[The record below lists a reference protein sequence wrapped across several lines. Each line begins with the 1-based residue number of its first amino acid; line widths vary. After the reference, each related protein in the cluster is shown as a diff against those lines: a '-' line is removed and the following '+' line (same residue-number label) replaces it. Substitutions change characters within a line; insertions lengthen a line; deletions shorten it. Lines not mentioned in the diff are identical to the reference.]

1 MAEIE
6 FSALSRS
13 CLKRRNPDA
22 DALQRQ
28 ITAYQS
34 ERNAAGVTIDWR
46 FSTHDA
52 RTKLHRFYPCLS
64 NIDRVPEVIP
74 CCNSMQC
81 PSKRKSA
88 NTVDAGQQTPSA
100 KVWVT
105 FLNAATGHYPG
116 AEGAKLTTMIDI
128 EIPHIARELHL
139 AGEQVKATVGL
150 LDDGATVPFIA
161 RYRKE
166 HTSSLDEVAITS
178 IRDRLSQLR
187 ELRDRREAI
196 LASLEKRGLLSQEL
210 RKAILSAQSMAVL
223 EDTYLPHRPKRRTRA
238 AVARERGL
246 EPLAL
251 RLWGQGDFDVAT
263 AADEYVNPQAGVDN
277 AKEALSGARDIIAE
291 WVSEDST
298 ARRRI
303 RELFWSQGII
313 SATVTAG
320 TVPAGK
326 DAAAAKYRDY
336 FDWREPIASA
346 PSHRILAM
354 LRGEKESLLSV
365 HIAPPVSSATAI
377 LERLFVRAETEAAQQ
392 IGLAIRDRY
401 KPLLE
406 SALETEVRKA
416 ARVRAEDTAI
426 GVFADNM
433 RELLL
438 APALGQQN
446 TLALDPGFRS
456 GCKLVCLDR
465 QGHLLHHDTVYPLLG
480 ERGEQES
487 ARKILLL
494 CRQYHIE
501 VIAVGNGTAGRETQA
516 FLRTLG
522 LDPQIAVVMVN
533 ESGASVYSASEAAR
547 TEFPDQDITVRGAVS
562 IGRRLMDPLAELVKI
577 DPKSIG
583 VGQYQHDVDQ
593 KALKQRLDDVVVS
606 CVNQV
611 GVELNTASRELLSY
625 VSGLG
630 PRLANAI
637 VEYRNRNGPFTSRY
651 ALQKVPRLGPRAF
664 EQAAGFLRIRAGV
677 QPLDASAVHPESY
690 PVVEAIARD
699 LGRPLDELLGD
710 AAIGGQIDPS
720 RYVSD
725 QIGLPTLNDIVAELA
740 RPGRDPRQEFEPF
753 DFAAGVHRIE
763 DLTVGMK
770 LPGVITNVTGF
781 GAFVDVGVHQDGLV
795 HISQLAEGFVSNPSD
810 VVKVQQR
817 VWVTV
822 LEVDLE
828 RKRIA
833 LSLK

>member
-28 ITAYQS
+28 ITAYES
-34 ERNAAGVTIDWR
+34 ERNATGVTIDWR
-46 FSTHDA
+46 FSTHNA

-88 NTVDAGQQTPSA
+88 NTVDAGEQTPSA

-105 FLNAATGHYPG
+105 FLNEATGHYPS
-116 AEGAKLTTMIDI
+116 AEDAKLTTMIDI

-166 HTSSLDEVAITS
+166 HTGSLDEVAITS

-196 LASLEKRGLLSQEL
+196 LASLEKRGLLSEEL
-210 RKAILSAQSMAVL
+210 RKAVLCAESMAVL
-223 EDTYLPHRPKRRTRA
+223 EDAYLPYRPKRRTRA
-238 AVARERGL
+238 AIARERGL
-246 EPLAL
+246 ESLAL
-251 RLWGQGDFDVAT
+251 RLWDQGDFDVAM
-263 AADEYVNPQAGVDN
+263 AADEYVNPQAGVDDI
-277 AKEALSGARDIIAE
+277 KEALSGARDIIAE

-298 ARRRI
+298 ARRDI
-303 RELFWSQGII
+303 RELFWSQGAI
-313 SATVTAG
+313 SATVTS
-320 TVPAGK
+320 GK
-326 DAAAAKYRDY
+326 DASAAKYRDY

-346 PSHRILAM
+346 PSHRILAV

-377 LERLFVRAETEAAQQ
+377 LERIFVRAETEAAQQ

-406 SALETEVRKA
+406 SAMETEIRKA

-438 APALGQQN
+438 APALGQKN
-446 TLALDPGFRS
+446 ILALDPGFRS

-480 ERGEQES
+480 ERGEEEC
-487 ARKILLL
+487 ARKIFLL
-494 CRQYHIE
+494 CRQHRIQA
-501 VIAVGNGTAGRETQA
+501 IAVGNGTAGRETQA
-516 FLRTLG
+516 FLRTLE

-547 TEFPDQDITVRGAVS
+547 TEFPDQDITIRGAVS

-637 VEYRNRNGPFTSRY
+637 VEYRNRNGPFTSRD
-651 ALQKVPRLGPRAF
+651 ALKKVPRLGPKAF
-664 EQAAGFLRIRAGV
+664 EQAAGFLRIREGA

-690 PVVEAIARD
+690 PVVAAIARD

-710 AAIGGQIDPS
+710 AAVGGQIDPS

-725 QIGLPTLNDIVAELA
+725 QIGLPTLNDIVEELA

-795 HISQLAEGFVSNPSD
+795 HISQLADGFVSNPSD

>member
-1 MAEIE
+1 M
-6 FSALSRS
+6 
-13 CLKRRNPDA
+13 
-22 DALQRQ
+22 
-28 ITAYQS
+28 
-34 ERNAAGVTIDWR
+34 
-46 FSTHDA
+46 
-52 RTKLHRFYPCLS
+52 
-64 NIDRVPEVIP
+64 
-74 CCNSMQC
+74 
-81 PSKRKSA
+81 
-88 NTVDAGQQTPSA
+88 
-100 KVWVT
+100 
-105 FLNAATGHYPG
+105 
-116 AEGAKLTTMIDI
+116 TTMIDI
-128 EIPHIARELHL
+128 EIPYIARELHL
-139 AGEQVKATVGL
+139 AGEQVAATVGL
-150 LDDGATVPFIA
+150 LDGGATVPFIA

-166 HTSSLDEVAITS
+166 HTGSLDEVAITS

-187 ELRDRREAI
+187 ELRNRREAI
-196 LASLEKRGLLSQEL
+196 LASLEKRGLLSEEL
-210 RKAILSAQSMAVL
+210 RKAVLAAESMAVL
-223 EDTYLPHRPKRRTRA
+223 EDTYLPYRPKRRTRA
-238 AVARERGL
+238 AIARERGL
-246 EPLAL
+246 ESLAL

-263 AADEYVNPQAGVDN
+263 AADEYVNPPAGVDN
-277 AKEALSGARDIIAE
+277 TKEALSGARDIIAE

-298 ARRRI
+298 ARREI
-303 RELFWSQGII
+303 RGLFWSQGAI

-320 TVPAGK
+320 QS
-326 DAAAAKYRDY
+326 AAAAKYRDY
-336 FDWREPIASA
+336 FDWQEPIASA

-354 LRGEKESLLSV
+354 LRGEQESLLSV
-365 HIAPPVSSATAI
+365 RIAPPVSSATAI
-377 LERLFVRAETEAAQQ
+377 LERIFVRGETEAAQQ

-426 GVFADNM
+426 GVFADNL

-480 ERGEQES
+480 ERGEQEAAS
-487 ARKILLL
+487 KILLL
-494 CRQYHIE
+494 CHQYGIE
-501 VIAVGNGTAGRETQA
+501 AIAVGNGTAGRETLA

-611 GVELNTASRELLSY
+611 GVELNTASPELLSH

-637 VEYRNRNGPFTSRY
+637 VEYRNNHGPFTSRE
-651 ALQKVPRLGPRAF
+651 AMKKVPRLGPKAF
-664 EQAAGFLRIRAGV
+664 EQAAGFLRIRAGA

-725 QIGLPTLNDIVAELA
+725 QTGLPTLNDIVAELA

-763 DLTVGMK
+763 DLTVGLK

-795 HISQLAEGFVSNPSD
+795 HISQLAEGFVRNPSD

-822 LEVDLE
+822 LDVDLE

>member
-1 MAEIE
+1 M
-6 FSALSRS
+6 
-13 CLKRRNPDA
+13 
-22 DALQRQ
+22 
-28 ITAYQS
+28 
-34 ERNAAGVTIDWR
+34 
-46 FSTHDA
+46 
-52 RTKLHRFYPCLS
+52 
-64 NIDRVPEVIP
+64 
-74 CCNSMQC
+74 
-81 PSKRKSA
+81 
-88 NTVDAGQQTPSA
+88 
-100 KVWVT
+100 
-105 FLNAATGHYPG
+105 
-116 AEGAKLTTMIDI
+116 
-128 EIPHIARELHL
+128 
-139 AGEQVKATVGL
+139 
-150 LDDGATVPFIA
+150 
-161 RYRKE
+161 
-166 HTSSLDEVAITS
+166 
-178 IRDRLSQLR
+178 
-187 ELRDRREAI
+187 
-196 LASLEKRGLLSQEL
+196 
-210 RKAILSAQSMAVL
+210 
-223 EDTYLPHRPKRRTRA
+223 
-238 AVARERGL
+238 
-246 EPLAL
+246 
-251 RLWGQGDFDVAT
+251 
-263 AADEYVNPQAGVDN
+263 
-277 AKEALSGARDIIAE
+277 
-291 WVSEDST
+291 
-298 ARRRI
+298 
-303 RELFWSQGII
+303 
-313 SATVTAG
+313 TAG
-320 TVPAGK
+320 T
-326 DAAAAKYRDY
+326 DTAAAKYRDY
-336 FDWREPIASA
+336 FDWREPVASA

-365 HIAPPVSSATAI
+365 RIAPPVSSATAI
-377 LERLFVRAETEAAQQ
+377 LERIFLRGETEAAQQ
-392 IGLAIRDRY
+392 LGLAIRDRY

-426 GVFADNM
+426 GVFADNL
-433 RELLL
+433 RQLLL
-438 APALGQQN
+438 APALGQQH

-480 ERGEQES
+480 ERGEQ
-487 ARKILLL
+487 AAAKKILLL
-494 CRQYHIE
+494 CRQYRIE
-501 VIAVGNGTAGRETQA
+501 AIAVGNGAGGRETQA

-562 IGRRLMDPLAELVKI
+562 IGRRLMDPLAELVKM

-593 KALKQRLDDVVVS
+593 KALQQRLDDVVVS

-611 GVELNTASRELLSY
+611 GVELNTASPELLSY

-637 VEYRNRNGPFTSRY
+637 VEYRNRNGPFASRD
-651 ALQKVPRLGPRAF
+651 ALLKVPRLGPRAF

-710 AAIGGQIDPS
+710 AAIGGLIDPS

-725 QIGLPTLNDIVAELA
+725 RIGLPTLNDIVAELA

-763 DLTVGMK
+763 DLTVGMQ

-822 LEVDLE
+822 LAVDLE

>member
-1 MAEIE
+1 M
-6 FSALSRS
+6 
-13 CLKRRNPDA
+13 KQA
-22 DALQRQ
+22 D
-28 ITAYQS
+28 
-34 ERNAAGVTIDWR
+34 
-46 FSTHDA
+46 
-52 RTKLHRFYPCLS
+52 
-64 NIDRVPEVIP
+64 
-74 CCNSMQC
+74 
-81 PSKRKSA
+81 
-88 NTVDAGQQTPSA
+88 
-100 KVWVT
+100 
-105 FLNAATGHYPG
+105 ATGHYPG
-116 AEGAKLTTMIDI
+116 AEDAKLTTLIDI

-139 AGEQVKATVGL
+139 AGEQVEATVGL

-166 HTSSLDEVAITS
+166 HTGSLDEVAITS

-187 ELRDRREAI
+187 ELRDRREVI

-210 RKAILSAQSMAVL
+210 RKAVLSAQSMAVL
-223 EDTYLPHRPKRRTRA
+223 EDTYLPHRPRRRTRA

-246 EPLAL
+246 ESLAL
-251 RLWGQGDFDVAT
+251 RLWGQGDFDVAL
-263 AADEYVNPQAGVDN
+263 AAGEHVNPQAGVDN
-277 AKEALSGARDIIAE
+277 AKEALRGARDIIAE

-298 ARRRI
+298 ARREI
-303 RELFWSQGII
+303 RELFWSQGAI
-313 SATVTAG
+313 SATVTSG
-320 TVPAGK
+320 TVPAGT
-326 DAAAAKYRDY
+326 DAAATKYRDY

-354 LRGEKESLLSV
+354 LRGEKEALLSV
-365 HIAPPVSSATAI
+365 RIAPPVSSATAI
-377 LERLFVRAETEAAQQ
+377 LERIFVRAETEAAQQ

-426 GVFADNM
+426 GVFADNL
-433 RELLL
+433 RQLLL
-438 APALGQQN
+438 APALGQQH

-501 VIAVGNGTAGRETQA
+501 AIAVGNGTGGRETQA
-516 FLRTLG
+516 FLRTLE

-547 TEFPDQDITVRGAVS
+547 TEFPDHDITVRGAVS

-611 GVELNTASRELLSY
+611 GVELNTASPELLSY

-637 VEYRNRNGPFTSRY
+637 VEYRNRNGPFASRD
-651 ALQKVPRLGPRAF
+651 ALLKVPRLGPRAF

-725 QIGLPTLNDIVAELA
+725 RIGLPTLNDIVAELA

-763 DLTVGMK
+763 DLTSGMQ

-795 HISQLAEGFVSNPSD
+795 HISQLAEGFVSNPAD

-822 LEVDLE
+822 LAVDLE

>member
-1 MAEIE
+1 M
-6 FSALSRS
+6 
-13 CLKRRNPDA
+13 
-22 DALQRQ
+22 
-28 ITAYQS
+28 
-34 ERNAAGVTIDWR
+34 
-46 FSTHDA
+46 
-52 RTKLHRFYPCLS
+52 
-64 NIDRVPEVIP
+64 
-74 CCNSMQC
+74 
-81 PSKRKSA
+81 
-88 NTVDAGQQTPSA
+88 
-100 KVWVT
+100 
-105 FLNAATGHYPG
+105 
-116 AEGAKLTTMIDI
+116 TTMIDI
-128 EIPHIARELHL
+128 EIPQIALELHL
-139 AGEQVKATVGL
+139 AGEQVEATVGL

-166 HTSSLDEVAITS
+166 RTGSLDEVAITS

-196 LASLEKRGLLSQEL
+196 LASLEKRGLLSEGL
-210 RKAILSAQSMAVL
+210 KKAVLAAESMAVL
-223 EDTYLPHRPKRRTRA
+223 EDTYLPYRPRRRTRA
-238 AVARERGL
+238 AIARERGL
-246 EPLAL
+246 ESLAL
-251 RLWGQGDFDVAT
+251 RLWGQGDFDVTT
-263 AADEYVNPQAGVDN
+263 AADEYVNPQTGVDN
-277 AKEALSGARDIIAE
+277 VKEALSGARDIIAE

-303 RELFWSQGII
+303 RELFWSQGTI

-320 TVPAGK
+320 K
-326 DAAAAKYRDY
+326 DAAAKYRDY
-336 FDWREPIASA
+336 FDWREPVASA

-365 HIAPPVSSATAI
+365 RIAPPVSSATAI
-377 LERLFVRAETEAAQQ
+377 LERLFVRGETEAAQQ
-392 IGLAIRDRY
+392 IRQAIRDRY

-426 GVFADNM
+426 GVFADNL
-433 RELLL
+433 RQLLL

-480 ERGEQES
+480 ERDEEES

-494 CRQYHIE
+494 CRQYRIE
-501 VIAVGNGTAGRETQA
+501 AIAVGNGTAGRETQA

-547 TEFPDQDITVRGAVS
+547 TEFPEQDITVRGAVS

-637 VEYRNRNGPFTSRY
+637 VEYRNRNGPFASRDT
-651 ALQKVPRLGPRAF
+651 LKKVPRLGPKAF

-699 LGRPLDELLGD
+699 LGRPPDELLGD

-725 QIGLPTLNDIVAELA
+725 RIGLPTLNDIVAELA

-795 HISQLAEGFVSNPSD
+795 HISQLAEGFVSNPAD

>member
-1 MAEIE
+1 M
-6 FSALSRS
+6 R
-13 CLKRRNPDA
+13 
-22 DALQRQ
+22 
-28 ITAYQS
+28 
-34 ERNAAGVTIDWR
+34 
-46 FSTHDA
+46 
-52 RTKLHRFYPCLS
+52 
-64 NIDRVPEVIP
+64 
-74 CCNSMQC
+74 
-81 PSKRKSA
+81 
-88 NTVDAGQQTPSA
+88 
-100 KVWVT
+100 
-105 FLNAATGHYPG
+105 YPG
-116 AEGAKLTTMIDI
+116 AEDAKLTTMIDI
-128 EIPHIARELHL
+128 EIPQIARELHL
-139 AGEQVKATVGL
+139 AGEQVEATVGL

-166 HTSSLDEVAITS
+166 HTGSLDEVAITS

-210 RKAILSAQSMAVL
+210 RKAVLSAESMAVL
-223 EDTYLPHRPKRRTRA
+223 EDTYLPYRPKRRTRA
-238 AVARERGL
+238 AIARERGL
-246 EPLAL
+246 ESLAL

-263 AADEYVNPQAGVDN
+263 ATDEYVNPQAGVDN

-298 ARRRI
+298 ARREI
-303 RELFWSQGII
+303 RELFWSQGAI
-313 SATVTAG
+313 SATVTS
-320 TVPAGK
+320 GK
-326 DAAAAKYRDY
+326 DAEAAKYRDY
-336 FDWREPIASA
+336 FDWQEPISSV

-377 LERLFVRAETEAAQQ
+377 LERIFVRGETEAAQQ

-406 SALETEVRKA
+406 SGMETEIRKA

-438 APALGQQN
+438 APALGQKN
-446 TLALDPGFRS
+446 ILALDPGFRS

-494 CRQYHIE
+494 CRQYRIE
-501 VIAVGNGTAGRETQA
+501 AIAVGNGTAGRETQA
-516 FLRTLG
+516 FLRTLE

-611 GVELNTASRELLSY
+611 GVELNTASRELLSH

-630 PRLANAI
+630 PRLGNAI
-637 VEYRNRNGPFTSRY
+637 VEYRNRNGPFTSRD
-651 ALQKVPRLGPRAF
+651 ALQKVPRLGPKAF
-664 EQAAGFLRIRAGV
+664 EQAAGFLRIREGA

-710 AAIGGQIDPS
+710 AAVGGQIDPS

-810 VVKVQQR
+810 VVKVQQQ

>member
-1 MAEIE
+1 M
-6 FSALSRS
+6 
-13 CLKRRNPDA
+13 
-22 DALQRQ
+22 
-28 ITAYQS
+28 
-34 ERNAAGVTIDWR
+34 
-46 FSTHDA
+46 
-52 RTKLHRFYPCLS
+52 
-64 NIDRVPEVIP
+64 
-74 CCNSMQC
+74 
-81 PSKRKSA
+81 
-88 NTVDAGQQTPSA
+88 
-100 KVWVT
+100 
-105 FLNAATGHYPG
+105 
-116 AEGAKLTTMIDI
+116 TTMIDI
-128 EIPHIARELHL
+128 EIPQIARELHL
-139 AGEQVKATVGL
+139 AGERVEATVGL

-166 HTSSLDEVAITS
+166 HTGSLDEVAITS

-196 LASLEKRGLLSQEL
+196 LASLEKRGLLSEEL
-210 RKAILSAQSMAVL
+210 RKAVLCAESMAVL
-223 EDTYLPHRPKRRTRA
+223 EDAYLPYRPKRRTRA
-238 AVARERGL
+238 AIARERGL
-246 EPLAL
+246 ESLAL
-251 RLWGQGDFDVAT
+251 RLWGQGDFDVAM
-263 AADEYVNPQAGVDN
+263 AADEYVNPQAGVDDV
-277 AKEALSGARDIIAE
+277 KEALSGARDIIAE
-291 WVSEDST
+291 WVNEDST
-298 ARRRI
+298 ARRDI
-303 RELFWSQGII
+303 RELFWSQGAI
-313 SATVTAG
+313 SATVTS
-320 TVPAGK
+320 GK
-326 DAAAAKYRDY
+326 DAEAAKYRDY
-336 FDWREPIASA
+336 FDWQEPIASA

-377 LERLFVRAETEAAQQ
+377 LERIFVRAETEAGQQ

-406 SALETEVRKA
+406 SAMETEIRKA

-438 APALGQQN
+438 APALGQKN
-446 TLALDPGFRS
+446 ILALDPGFRS

-480 ERGEQES
+480 ERGEEES

-494 CRQYHIE
+494 CSQYRIE
-501 VIAVGNGTAGRETQA
+501 AIAVGNGTAGRETQA
-516 FLRTLG
+516 FLRTLE

-637 VEYRNRNGPFTSRY
+637 VEYRNRNGPFTSRD

-725 QIGLPTLNDIVAELA
+725 QIGLPTLIDIVEELA

-795 HISQLAEGFVSNPSD
+795 HISQLADGFVSNPSD

>member
-1 MAEIE
+1 M
-6 FSALSRS
+6 
-13 CLKRRNPDA
+13 
-22 DALQRQ
+22 
-28 ITAYQS
+28 
-34 ERNAAGVTIDWR
+34 
-46 FSTHDA
+46 
-52 RTKLHRFYPCLS
+52 
-64 NIDRVPEVIP
+64 
-74 CCNSMQC
+74 
-81 PSKRKSA
+81 
-88 NTVDAGQQTPSA
+88 
-100 KVWVT
+100 
-105 FLNAATGHYPG
+105 
-116 AEGAKLTTMIDI
+116 TTMIDI
-128 EIPHIARELHL
+128 EIPQIARELHL
-139 AGEQVKATVGL
+139 AGERVEATVGL

-166 HTSSLDEVAITS
+166 HTGSLDEVAITS

-196 LASLEKRGLLSQEL
+196 LASLEKRGLLSEEL
-210 RKAILSAQSMAVL
+210 RKAVLSAASMAVL
-223 EDTYLPHRPKRRTRA
+223 EDTYLLYRPKRRTRA
-238 AVARERGL
+238 AIARERGL
-246 EPLAL
+246 ESLAL
-251 RLWGQGDFDVAT
+251 RLWDQGDFDVAMS
-263 AADEYVNPQAGVDN
+263 ADEYVNPQAGVDDI
-277 AKEALSGARDIIAE
+277 KEALSGARDIIAE
-291 WVSEDST
+291 WVSEDSA
-298 ARRRI
+298 ARRDI
-303 RELFWSQGII
+303 RELFWSQGAI
-313 SATVTAG
+313 SATVTS
-320 TVPAGK
+320 GK

-336 FDWREPIASA
+336 FDWQEPIASA

-377 LERLFVRAETEAAQQ
+377 LERIFVRAETEAAQQ

-406 SALETEVRKA
+406 SAMETEIRKA

-438 APALGQQN
+438 APALGQKN
-446 TLALDPGFRS
+446 ILALDPGFRS

-480 ERGEQES
+480 ERGEEES

-494 CRQYHIE
+494 CSQYRIE
-501 VIAVGNGTAGRETQA
+501 AIAVGNGTAGRETQA
-516 FLRTLG
+516 FLRTLE

-547 TEFPDQDITVRGAVS
+547 TESPDQDITVRGAVS

-583 VGQYQHDVDQ
+583 VGQYQQDVDQ

-611 GVELNTASRELLSY
+611 GVELTTASRELLSY

-637 VEYRNRNGPFTSRY
+637 VEYRNRNGPFTSRD
-651 ALQKVPRLGPRAF
+651 ALKKVPRLGPKAF
-664 EQAAGFLRIRAGV
+664 EQAAGFLRIREGA

-753 DFAAGVHRIE
+753 DFAAGIHRIE
-763 DLTVGMK
+763 DLTVGMR

>member
-1 MAEIE
+1 M
-6 FSALSRS
+6 
-13 CLKRRNPDA
+13 
-22 DALQRQ
+22 
-28 ITAYQS
+28 
-34 ERNAAGVTIDWR
+34 
-46 FSTHDA
+46 
-52 RTKLHRFYPCLS
+52 
-64 NIDRVPEVIP
+64 
-74 CCNSMQC
+74 
-81 PSKRKSA
+81 
-88 NTVDAGQQTPSA
+88 
-100 KVWVT
+100 
-105 FLNAATGHYPG
+105 
-116 AEGAKLTTMIDI
+116 TTMIDI
-128 EIPHIARELHL
+128 EFPHIARELHL
-139 AGEQVKATVGL
+139 AGEQVEATVGL
-150 LDDGATVPFIA
+150 LDGGATVPFIA

-166 HTSSLDEVAITS
+166 HTGSLDEVAITS

-187 ELRDRREAI
+187 ELRDRREVI
-196 LASLEKRGLLSQEL
+196 LASLEKQGLLSEEL
-210 RKAILSAQSMAVL
+210 RKAVLSAASMAVL
-223 EDTYLPHRPKRRTRA
+223 EDTYLPYRPKRRTRA
-238 AVARERGL
+238 AIARERGL
-246 EPLAL
+246 ESLAL
-251 RLWGQGDFDVAT
+251 RLWGQGGFDVAI
-263 AADEYVNPQAGVDN
+263 AAGEYVNPQAGVDN
-277 AKEALSGARDIIAE
+277 VNQALSGARDIIAE

-298 ARRRI
+298 ARRAI
-303 RELFWSQGII
+303 RELFWAQGTI
-313 SATVTAG
+313 SATVAS
-320 TVPAGK
+320 GK
-326 DAAAAKYRDY
+326 DAEAAKYRDY
-336 FDWREPIASA
+336 FDWQEPIAGA

-377 LERLFVRAETEAAQQ
+377 LERIFVRAETEAAQQ

-406 SALETEVRKA
+406 SAMETEIRKA

-438 APALGQQN
+438 APALGQKN

-516 FLRTLG
+516 FLRTLE

-637 VEYRNRNGPFTSRY
+637 VEYRNLNGPFTSRD
-651 ALQKVPRLGPRAF
+651 ALKKVPRLGPKAF
-664 EQAAGFLRIRAGV
+664 EQAAGFLRIRAGA

-725 QIGLPTLNDIVAELA
+725 QIGLPTLNDIIGELA

-795 HISQLAEGFVSNPSD
+795 HISQLADGFVSNPSD